1 MELLPEGQKNNKS
14 VTYQDQLKINE
25 FSKLILKKDDI
36 ELELSKQLQEKE
48 FLDDISLEIELID
61 EDEKLQYRIGQE
73 SLFVFMKQKDVI
85 KHLENDLQELDNK
98 IEKLTNEKSIIDE
111 KISGLK
117 SQLYIKFGN
126 TINLER

>member
-61 EDEKLQYRIGQE
+61 EDEKLQYKIGQE